1 MPRSDQD
8 GFFRTAQLQVNVD
21 NLMSPEEV
29 ALYTVRALA
38 KNRAVITP
46 GFGNRLW
53 TLGPRLVSRW
63 LARQISGYINKKYCP
78 R

>member
-1 MPRSDQD
+1 M
-8 GFFRTAQLQVNVD
+8 QVNVD

-38 KNRAVITP
+38 KDRAVIIP
-46 GFGNRLW
+46 GFSPRLW
-53 TLGPRLVSRW
+53 TLSPRLVSRW
-63 LARQISGYINKKYCP
+63 LARQISGYINRKYCP